1 MDKELLEIKTKILNF
16 CNEYNIKDI
25 KIETA
30 ETCKTIDKTVTFDI
44 AINIEV

>member
-16 CNEYNIKDI
+16 CNKYNIKDI
-25 KIETA
+25 KIETTA
-30 ETCKTIDKTVTFDI
+30 TCKTIDGTTTSDI